1 MNALLHVIK
10 NHRLEAEKKSQS
22 SVVETTP
29 VVEVQ
34 QPAKDVAAAEQPE
47 ATAENCPVIRA
58 NQVFLSASNSG
69 RLRVVFF

>member
-10 NHRLEAEKKSQS
+10 TR
-22 SVVETTP
+22 
-29 VVEVQ
+29 
-34 QPAKDVAAAEQPE
+34 AEQSNKSAIDNDAGLVTQTSSMHGEQPTPTTIDTDE
-47 ATAENCPVIRA
+47 KCPVIRA

>member
-10 NHRLEAEKKSQS
+10 NHRLEAEKKLTQA
-22 SVVETTP
+22 
-29 VVEVQ
+29 EVAA
-34 QPAKDVAAAEQPE
+34 PEAIKDVCPSESPAA
-47 ATAENCPVIRA
+47 TDENCPVIRA

>member
-10 NHRLEAEKKSQS
+10 AR
-22 SVVETTP
+22 
-29 VVEVQ
+29 
-34 QPAKDVAAAEQPE
+34 AEQTNKSAIE
-47 ATAENCPVIRA
+47 TEGDFAEPTNSMHGEQPTPTTIDTDEKCPVIRA

>member
-10 NHRLEAEKKSQS
+10 NHRPEVEKKLPEAEVGATEAMKNEPESMK
-22 SVVETTP
+22 
-29 VVEVQ
+29 
-34 QPAKDVAAAEQPE
+34 PAVTD
-47 ATAENCPVIRA
+47 ENCPVIRA